1 MLELAWEGWRRQD
14 LVRFGKFNDAI
25 TDRPKTEAYLQV
37 FPIHANTLAVNQNL
51 TQTYENIFQIY
62 SIDLIACF
70 GACKL

>member
-1 MLELAWEGWRRQD
+1 MQMLLLSNLLKERMLELAWEGWRRQD

-51 TQTYENIFQIY
+51 TQNPGY
-62 SIDLIACF
+62 S
-70 GACKL
+70 K